1 MFKNVIFWIS
11 LKTTLASLGFEAH
24 GMISATRESSD
35 AGRPMWNAST
45 PPPARNGRA
54 LYPESFEKCLRD
66 RDYGP
71 PLEYALTKYRQ
82 DSDPYSPNRAPKEVW
97 PSTSCFRHIFYQVGK
112 RLGRDADVYLERIPD
127 RDFRLFAQIEL
138 AAALAGLPEF
148 HETERTWRGDIRTD
162 RNSMTA

>member
-1 MFKNVIFWIS
+1 MLCTRSRLRNAYATG
-11 LKTTLASLGFEAH
+11 TTDRYSKMRLRS
-24 GMISATRESSD
+24 I
-35 AGRPMWNAST
+35 GRTHLHS
-45 PPPARNGRA
+45 
-54 LYPESFEKCLRD
+54 
-66 RDYGP
+66 
-71 PLEYALTKYRQ
+71 Q
-82 DSDPYSPNRAPKEVW
+82 NRAPKEVW
-97 PSTSCFRHIFYQVGK
+97 PSTFCFRHILCQVGK